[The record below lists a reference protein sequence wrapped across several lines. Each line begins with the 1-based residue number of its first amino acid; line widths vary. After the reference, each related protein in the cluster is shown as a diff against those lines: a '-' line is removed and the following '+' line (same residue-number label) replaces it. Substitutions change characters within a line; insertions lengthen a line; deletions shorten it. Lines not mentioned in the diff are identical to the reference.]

1 MPAGAHSSSSGI
13 SSPNDRKTTCLHC
26 GHTRA
31 RFSRSAVS
39 LETGDI
45 GLVQLGESGVVG
57 NVVFWHLKGF
67 LKYRLPWR
75 ARELADLDVL
85 EFFV

>member
-1 MPAGAHSSSSGI
+1 MPAGAHSIHQAFHHQMTGK
-13 SSPNDRKTTCLHC
+13 PPVYTAGTL
-26 GHTRA
+26 A
-31 RFSRSAVS
+31 RGLVEALSRLKRS
-39 LETGDI
+39 DI